1 MYMSDTLPGQTEACA
16 FLEHYQS
23 EDSMQAVLGIPGSGE
38 ASGISIAFGYVPYDR
53 EVNAG
58 SATLQVEYNGQ
69 YYGDVFS
76 IGPDEAREALIA
88 SNELYIQDPEK
99 PLATGYTAIQ
109 FGAQTL
115 DLGIGDR
122 QAVPVESLLFD
133 EESEE
138 LRQELTREV
147 VFSGLSIIGTATKA
161 VPEFADLLSLLNS
174 AGTEAPAEME
184 ETGTA
189 KDAA

>member
-1 MYMSDTLPGQTEACA
+1 MAGQRRAA
-16 FLEHYQS
+16 
-23 EDSMQAVLGIPGSGE
+23 
-38 ASGISIAFGYVPYDR
+38 
-53 EVNAG
+53 AG
-58 SATLQVEYNGQ
+58 M
-69 YYGDVFS
+69 
-76 IGPDEAREALIA
+76 
-88 SNELYIQDPEK
+88 
-99 PLATGYTAIQ
+99 
-109 FGAQTL
+109 
-115 DLGIGDR
+115 
-122 QAVPVESLLFD
+122 FD

-184 ETGTA
+184 ETDTA